1 MVVKRHMMQSV
12 KGMVQVAGTTFRIV
26 RIGPGLYEAFRIVD
40 DTRVGMF
47 QTAPL
52 KVLVHEIDSELM
64 HEIALAAVHEAK
76 TSWVHRL
83 PFRSVL

>member
-1 MVVKRHMMQSV
+1 MQSV

-26 RIGPGLYEAFRIVD
+26 RVGPGLYEVIRIAD
-40 DTRVGMF
+40 DARVGTF
-47 QTAPL
+47 QTSPF
-52 KVLVHEIDSELM
+52 KVLTHDIEHELM
-64 HEIALAAVHEAK
+64 REIALAAVHEAK

>member
-1 MVVKRHMMQSV
+1 MQSV

-26 RIGPGLYEAFRIVD
+26 RVGPGLYDAIRIAD
-40 DTRVGMF
+40 DMRVGTF
-47 QTAPL
+47 QTAPI
-52 KVLVHEIDSELM
+52 KVLTQEVEPELM
-64 HEIALAAVHEAK
+64 REIALAAVHEAK

>member
-1 MVVKRHMMQSV
+1 MMQAV

-26 RIGPGLYEAFRIVD
+26 RVEPCRYDVIRIVD
-40 DTRVGMF
+40 DVRVGSF
-47 QTAPL
+47 QTAPV
-52 KVLVHEIDSELM
+52 KVLDHAVDYEQM
-64 HEIALAAVHEAK
+64 REIALAAVHEGK